1 MQKEQIAILRESLR
15 RKYMEYMKCKEVND
29 EARKSNIERETAYKK
44 GLKELQAVDNKL
56 RSVRKEIEAER
67 KFQK

>member
-1 MQKEQIAILRESLR
+1 
-15 RKYMEYMKCKEVND
+15 MEYMKCKEVND